1 MFICQAMKVC
11 VLEDY
16 LLVVLILGTF
26 FGALIGASYYKRVV
40 NPVKKAQKR
49 NESSLFDN
57 LTEYR
62 EVEKGTILD
71 ILKQKDNQIKSLNAR
86 IKQFEPTVEEDP
98 STKGVSFEEI
108 TALVK
113 QSYPQYSFMLP
124 LMKKQIMEITKD
136 MSMEE
141 ILTYVKQITGNKQP
155 QGETQSIFPPGW
167 DPNSA

>member
-1 MFICQAMKVC
+1 MEIEIVI
-11 VLEDY
+11 
-16 LLVVLILGTF
+16 LILGVVSVTII
-26 FGALIGASYYKRVV
+26 GALYYNKGN

-86 IKQFEPTVEEDP
+86 IKAFEPEQEEDP
-98 STKGVSFEEI
+98 TQKGVSWEEI
-108 TALVK
+108 TALAN
-113 QSYPQYSFMLP
+113 QSYPKYAPLLP
-124 LMKKQIMEITKD
+124 LLKDQIMKATKG

-141 ILTYVKQITGNKQP
+141 ILGYVKQLTGNQQP
-155 QGETQSIFPPGW
+155 KGQIDPQSAEYN
-167 DPNSA
+167 PNWA